1 MAASFKIAGRCAV
14 QAYRAFRW
22 GELAPLLPLLAVQWL
37 FLILGL
43 NLGATWGMAVAGT
56 IARWIAGDAA
66 LDYPGFL
73 QLLPLTFS
81 YVESVTFIVV
91 GAFAIPMVVSRVL
104 AQIDPA
110 GAKVA
115 MAKGRVRA
123 AILPTF
129 LALLAAFLVTYAW
142 QLFASRGLHAVLA
155 PFIQG
160 WIQSGTA
167 TWMVSVL
174 VGYAITTLLI
184 FVPVVA
190 ISEDLGPFGTFQ
202 RGLRAG
208 VERFLTTY
216 PFALLLSLPALLLQ
230 LVVQVGGAFISNRTR
245 PENVA
250 YLLLLYVVLST
261 VAIYLVWNMATRY
274 YAARTEGK

>member
-1 MAASFKIAGRCAV
+1 MGTSFKIAGRCAA
-14 QAYRAFRW
+14 QSYQAFRW
-22 GELAPLLPLLAVQWL
+22 GELAPLLPLLAAQWL

-56 IARWIAGDAA
+56 IARWIAGNAA

-81 YVESVTFIVV
+81 YVESVTFIIV
-91 GAFAIPMVVSRVL
+91 GAVAIPMVVSRVL
-104 AQIDPA
+104 ARIDPA
-110 GAKVA
+110 AAKIA
-115 MAKGRVRA
+115 SAKGRVRA

-129 LALLAAFLVTYAW
+129 LALLAAFLLTYAW
-142 QLFASRGLHAVLA
+142 QLFASRGLHSVLA
-155 PFIQG
+155 PLIQG

-167 TWMVSVL
+167 TWVVSVV

-190 ISEDLGPFGTFQ
+190 ISEDLGPFEAFR
-202 RGLRAG
+202 RGVRVG

-245 PENVA
+245 PENIA